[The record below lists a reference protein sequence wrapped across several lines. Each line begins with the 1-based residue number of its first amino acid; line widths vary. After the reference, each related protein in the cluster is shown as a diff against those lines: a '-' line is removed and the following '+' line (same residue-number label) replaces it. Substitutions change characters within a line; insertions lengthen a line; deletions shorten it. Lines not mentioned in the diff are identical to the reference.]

1 MKVLHSAAC
10 CKDSGKIILTI
21 EFEEDEYR
29 LLRRYS
35 KMLKRDMYD
44 ILRDA
49 INLAIAKNIEILGF
63 IDKG

>member
-1 MKVLHSAAC
+1 MKVLHSTTC
-10 CKDSGKIILTI
+10 CKDSSKVVLTI

-29 LLRRYS
+29 LLKRYS

-49 INLAIAKNIEILGF
+49 INLAIAKNIEILRL